1 MTPHQKA
8 LFTQRLTTWLINHPT
23 WPYITQ
29 TELFNTIS
37 TALESLEPVATQYRL
52 DVSTKDQDDFSD
64 WLKSIKR
71 RQNGTKQ

>member
-8 LFTQRLTTWLINHPT
+8 LFTQQLVTWLINHPT

-37 TALESLEPVATQYRL
+37 TILESLEPKEKSSVL
-52 DVSTKDQDDFSD
+52 ITKDQDDFSD

-71 RQNGTKQ
+71 R